1 MADKTTQDIIKQS
14 DEVKEMG
21 MDWKR
26 VYAAVA
32 TSIQNNTHRVMR
44 SGNTLLW
51 VKLMPQKTAQMYVFN
66 ADTPKNFL
74 KNMKDFAKALDK
86 AGFETVFGET
96 HSMQLIEMMKRL
108 GYPVQVERVGTDNQ
122 GRTIYRGTVDV

>member
-1 MADKTTQDIIKQS
+1 MKSTQDIIKES

-32 TSIQNNTHRVMR
+32 LSIQNNTHRVMR
-44 SGNTLLW
+44 NGDTLLW
-51 VKLMPQKTAQMYVFN
+51 IKLLPQKTAQMYVFN
-66 ADTPKNFL
+66 ADTQKNFL
-74 KNMKDFAKALDK
+74 KNMKEFAKALDK
-86 AGFETVFGET
+86 SGFESVFGET
-96 HSMQLIEMMKRL
+96 HNMQLIEMMKRL
-108 GYPVQVERVGTDNQ
+108 GYPVKVEQVGTDDQ

>member
-1 MADKTTQDIIKQS
+1 MKSTQDIIKES

-32 TSIQNNTHRVMR
+32 LSIQNNTHRVMR

-51 VKLMPQKTAQMYVFN
+51 VKLLPQKTAQMYVFN
-66 ADTPKNFL
+66 ADTQKNFL
-74 KNMKDFAKALDK
+74 KNMKEFAKALDK
-86 AGFETVFGET
+86 SGFESVFGET
-96 HSMQLIEMMKRL
+96 HNMQLIEMMKRL
-108 GYPVQVERVGTDNQ
+108 GYPVKVEQVGTDDQ

>member
-1 MADKTTQDIIKQS
+1 MKSTQDIIKES

-32 TSIQNNTHRVMR
+32 LSIQNNTHRVMR
-44 SGNTLLW
+44 SGDTLLW
-51 VKLMPQKTAQMYVFN
+51 IKLLPQKTAQMYVFN
-66 ADTPKNFL
+66 ADTQKNFL
-74 KNMKDFAKALDK
+74 KNMKEFAKALDK
-86 AGFETVFGET
+86 SGFESVFGET
-96 HSMQLIEMMKRL
+96 HNMQLIEMMKRL
-108 GYPVQVERVGTDNQ
+108 GYPVKVEQVGMDDQ

>member
-1 MADKTTQDIIKQS
+1 MKSTQDIIKES

-26 VYAAVA
+26 VYAALA
-32 TSIQNNTHRVMR
+32 LSIQNNTHRVMR

-51 VKLMPQKTAQMYVFN
+51 IKLLPQKTAQMYVFN
-66 ADTPKNFL
+66 ADTQKNFL
-74 KNMKDFAKALDK
+74 KNMKEFAKALDK
-86 AGFETVFGET
+86 SGFESVFGET
-96 HSMQLIEMMKRL
+96 HNMQLIEMMKRL
-108 GYPVQVERVGTDNQ
+108 GYPVKVEQVGTDDQ

>member
-1 MADKTTQDIIKQS
+1 MKSTQDIIKES

-32 TSIQNNTHRVMR
+32 LSIQNNTHRVMR

-51 VKLMPQKTAQMYVFN
+51 IKLLPQKTVQMYVFN
-66 ADTPKNFL
+66 ADTQKNFL
-74 KNMKDFAKALDK
+74 KNMKEFAKALDK
-86 AGFETVFGET
+86 SGFETVFGET
-96 HSMQLIEMMKRL
+96 HNMQLIEMMKRL
-108 GYPVQVERVGTDNQ
+108 GYPVKVEQVGTDDE
-122 GRTIYRGTVDV
+122 GRTIYRGTVNV

>member
-1 MADKTTQDIIKQS
+1 MKSTQDIIKES

-32 TSIQNNTHRVMR
+32 LSIQNNTHRVMR
-44 SGNTLLW
+44 SGDTLLW
-51 VKLMPQKTAQMYVFN
+51 VKLLPQKTAQMYVFN
-66 ADTPKNFL
+66 ADTQKNFL
-74 KNMKDFAKALDK
+74 KNMKEFAKALDK
-86 AGFETVFGET
+86 SGFESVFGET
-96 HSMQLIEMMKRL
+96 HNMQLIEMMKRL
-108 GYPVQVERVGTDNQ
+108 GYPVKVEQVGTDDQ

>member
-1 MADKTTQDIIKQS
+1 MKSTQDIIKES

-32 TSIQNNTHRVMR
+32 LSIQNNTHRVMR
-44 SGNTLLW
+44 SGDTLLW
-51 VKLMPQKTAQMYVFN
+51 IKLLPQKTAQMYVFN
-66 ADTPKNFL
+66 ADTQKNFL
-74 KNMKDFAKALDK
+74 KNMKEFAKALDK
-86 AGFETVFGET
+86 SGFESVFGET
-96 HSMQLIEMMKRL
+96 HNMQLIEMMKRL
-108 GYPVQVERVGTDNQ
+108 GYPVKVEQVGTDDQ

>member
-1 MADKTTQDIIKQS
+1 
-14 DEVKEMG
+14 

-32 TSIQNNTHRVMR
+32 LSIQNNTHRVMR

-51 VKLMPQKTAQMYVFN
+51 IKLLPQKTVQMYVFN
-66 ADTPKNFL
+66 ADTQKNFL
-74 KNMKDFAKALDK
+74 KNMKEFAKALDK
-86 AGFETVFGET
+86 SGFESVFGET
-96 HSMQLIEMMKRL
+96 HNMQLIEMMKRL
-108 GYPVQVERVGTDNQ
+108 GYPVKVEQVGTDDQ

>member
-1 MADKTTQDIIKQS
+1 MKSTQDIIKES

-32 TSIQNNTHRVMR
+32 LSIQNNTHRVMR

-51 VKLMPQKTAQMYVFN
+51 IKLLPQKTAQMYVFN
-66 ADTPKNFL
+66 ADTQKNFL
-74 KNMKDFAKALDK
+74 KNMKEFAKALDK
-86 AGFETVFGET
+86 SGFESVFGET
-96 HSMQLIEMMKRL
+96 HNMQLIEMMKRL
-108 GYPVQVERVGTDNQ
+108 GYPVKVEQVGMDDQ

>member
-1 MADKTTQDIIKQS
+1 MKSTQDIIKES

-32 TSIQNNTHRVMR
+32 LSIQNNTHRVMR

-51 VKLMPQKTAQMYVFN
+51 IKLLPQKTAQMYVFN
-66 ADTPKNFL
+66 ADTQKNFL
-74 KNMKDFAKALDK
+74 KNMKEFAKALDK
-86 AGFETVFGET
+86 SGFESVFGET
-96 HSMQLIEMMKRL
+96 HNMQLIEMMKRL
-108 GYPVQVERVGTDNQ
+108 GYPVKVEQVGTDDQ

>member
-1 MADKTTQDIIKQS
+1 MKSTQDIIKES

-32 TSIQNNTHRVMR
+32 LSIQNNTHRVMR

-51 VKLMPQKTAQMYVFN
+51 IKLLPQKTVQMYVFN
-66 ADTPKNFL
+66 ADTQKNFL
-74 KNMKDFAKALDK
+74 KNMKEFAKALDK
-86 AGFETVFGET
+86 SGFESVFGET
-96 HSMQLIEMMKRL
+96 HNMQLIEMMKRL
-108 GYPVQVERVGTDNQ
+108 GYPVKVEQVGTDDQ

>member
-1 MADKTTQDIIKQS
+1 MKSTQDIVKES

-32 TSIQNNTHRVMR
+32 LSIQNNTHRVMR
-44 SGNTLLW
+44 SGDTLLW
-51 VKLMPQKTAQMYVFN
+51 IKLLPQKTAQMYVFN
-66 ADTPKNFL
+66 ADTQKNFL
-74 KNMKDFAKALDK
+74 KNMKEFAKALDK
-86 AGFETVFGET
+86 SGFESVFGET
-96 HSMQLIEMMKRL
+96 HNMQLIEMMKRL
-108 GYPVQVERVGTDNQ
+108 GYPVKVEQVGTDDQ